1 MKHLASLFVALA
13 TLTLWMSYGC
23 SDKKN
28 NASQDDSLDARI
40 DFVPVD
46 TDTVPVDTMEAI
58 IAETPM
64 PKAADELFDD
74 FLFNFTANKKLQFER
89 VKFPLPVTKGK
100 QTTQLTQQQWKME
113 KLFMKEGFYTLILD
127 NEKQLSL
134 SKDTTVNHVVV
145 EKVQL
150 DTKTVEQFIFNR
162 ENGLWLLTEIN
173 HDAMAQNNNASFLD
187 FYARFASD
195 SIFQVHSLSEPVK
208 TTVPDPDDD
217 FKMIDGEFYPE
228 QWQDFQPP
236 VLPKGFIYTII
247 YGQEYKQSKQ
257 KIFIIRG
264 ISNGLETEMT
274 FQIKDGK
281 WKLVKL
287 LQ

>member
-1 MKHLASLFVALA
+1 MKHLASFFVVMA
-13 TLTLWMSYGC
+13 TLTLCLSYGC
-23 SDKKN
+23 SEKKN
-28 NASQDDSLDARI
+28 NGNDDTLDVHV

-46 TDTVPVDTMEAI
+46 TDTVPIDTMESI

-74 FLFNFTANKKLQFER
+74 FLFNFTANRKLQLER

-100 QTTQLTQQQWKME
+100 QTTMLSQKEWKTE
-113 KLFMKEGFYTLILD
+113 QLFMKQGFYTLILD
-127 NEKQLSL
+127 NEKQLAL
-134 SKDTTVNHVVV
+134 SKDTTVSHVVV

-150 DTKTVEQFIFNR
+150 DNKTVEQYIFNR
-162 ENGLWLLTEIN
+162 ENGLWMLTEIN
-173 HDAMAQNNNASFLD
+173 HDAIAQNNNASFLD

-195 SIFQVHSLSEPVK
+195 SLFQVQSLSEPVK

-217 FKMIDGEFYPE
+217 FNMIDGEFYPE

-236 VLPKGFIYTII
+236 VLPKGYIYTII

-257 KIFIIRG
+257 KIFISRG
-264 ISNGLETEMT
+264 ISNGLDTEMT
-274 FQIKDGK
+274 FQTGENDSIKCSIF
-281 WKLVKL
+281 
-287 LQ
+287 

>member
-1 MKHLASLFVALA
+1 MKHLLSLFLLLVFI
-13 TLTLWMSYGC
+13 TLSFSYGC
-23 SDKKN
+23 SNRKT
-28 NASQDDSLDARI
+28 SDDPNDTLDVRI
-40 DFVPVD
+40 DYPPVD
-46 TDTVPVDTMEAI
+46 TDTVPIDTLESI
-58 IAETPM
+58 LAETPM

-74 FLFNFTANKKLQFER
+74 FLFNFIGNRKLQIER
-89 VKFPLPVTKGK
+89 VKFPLPVIKGK
-100 QTTQLTQQQWKME
+100 KTSYLAQKQWKVE
-113 KLFMKEGFYTLILD
+113 QLFMKQGFYTLILD
-127 NEKQLSL
+127 NEKQLEL
-134 SKDTTVNHVVV
+134 SKDTTIDHVVV

-150 DTKTVEQFIFNR
+150 DSKTVQQF
-162 ENGLWLLTEIN
+162 NG
-173 HDAMAQNNNASFLD
+173 MAQNNNASFLD
-187 FYARFASD
+187 FYARFAAD
-195 SIFQVHSLSEPVK
+195 SLFQVESLSEPVK
-208 TTVPDPDDD
+208 TTGPDPDDD
-217 FKMIDGEFYPE
+217 FHMIDGEFYPE

-274 FQIKDGK
+274 FQKKDGK

>member
-1 MKHLASLFVALA
+1 MKHLLSLFLLLVFI
-13 TLTLWMSYGC
+13 TLSFSYGC
-23 SDKKN
+23 SNRKT
-28 NASQDDSLDARI
+28 SDDPNDTLDVRI
-40 DFVPVD
+40 DYPPVD
-46 TDTVPVDTMEAI
+46 TDTVPIDTLESI
-58 IAETPM
+58 LAETPM

-74 FLFNFTANKKLQFER
+74 FLFNFIGNRKLQIER
-89 VKFPLPVTKGK
+89 VKFPLPVIKGK
-100 QTTQLTQQQWKME
+100 KTSYLAQKQWKVE
-113 KLFMKEGFYTLILD
+113 QLFMKQGFYTLILD
-127 NEKQLSL
+127 NEKQLEL
-134 SKDTTVNHVVV
+134 SKDTTIDHVVV

-150 DTKTVEQFIFNR
+150 DSKTVQQFIFNR
-162 ENGLWLLTEIN
+162 EEGLWMLTEIN
-173 HDAMAQNNNASFLD
+173 YDGMAQNNNASFLD
-187 FYARFASD
+187 FYARFAAD
-195 SIFQVHSLSEPVK
+195 SLFQVESLSEPVK

-217 FKMIDGEFYPE
+217 FHMIDGEFYPE

-274 FQIKDGK
+274 FQKKDGK